1 MNLPPNGQ
9 SNGFT
14 RPELL
19 LLPANGFFAAFTV
32 LLALLLDLLP
42 WGQSA
47 AVPQWTALV
56 LSFGGFKSPE

>member
-1 MNLPPNGQ
+1 MNLPPNGPG
-9 SNGFT
+9 NGFSK
-14 RPELL
+14 PELL

-32 LLALLLDLLP
+32 MFALLLDLLP

-56 LSFGGFKSPE
+56 LSFWGFNSPE